1 MILGIDFDDTYTRD
15 QDMWNSIISIMIK
28 SGHTVYCVTAR
39 SDDEMPIVR
48 ESIGSVIGE
57 ENCIGTNGK
66 PKKNY
71 IWEHHDNLF
80 IDVWIDDQPEAVV
93 TWQSPDFRKP
103 MADAPYDWDFQI
115 NYYEKGTRNPI
126 DI

>member
-15 QDMWNSIISIMIK
+15 PEMWEQIVRIMVDR
-28 SGHTVYCVTAR
+28 GHTVYCVSAR
-39 SDDEMPIVR
+39 DEDDMWAPR
-48 ESIGSVIGE
+48 GSLGLVIGE
-57 ENCIGTNGK
+57 DNCIGTNGK

-80 IDVWIDDQPEAVV
+80 VDVWIDDQPEAII
-93 TWQSPDFRKP
+93 TDQSPDFKKP

>member
-15 QDMWNSIISIMIK
+15 PSMWNQIAQFMLDRGHSVYIVSARHEHEMIEVK
-28 SGHTVYCVTAR
+28 ET
-39 SDDEMPIVR
+39 
-48 ESIGSVIGE
+48 IGQIIGE
-57 ENCIGTNGK
+57 DNCIGTNGK

-71 IWEHHDNLF
+71 IWEHHNNLF

-115 NYYEKGTRNPI
+115 NYYKKGTRIPI